1 MWASGSEGAAEARLL
16 DVATEFGLS
25 QPFYVRRGSQADQ
38 ATLGQIFQ
46 GNCFAIERY
55 HQGRVARAFYDDLLT
70 KNCSPLILDLGA
82 NIGAASRFFRS
93 QYPHSRLIAVEP
105 EEQNALLCDLNL
117 RQDPTAQGSHAVV
130 QAAVG
135 SRQGSL
141 FLADPGVGEWGY
153 QVGTSGERQVAVVD
167 VPSLLAGEPATMRP
181 FLCKIDIEGGE
192 KNLFSANYFWIYDF
206 AVVILEL
213 HDWLHPFER
222 CTHFLQRVFASAEY
236 DMIFSGENL
245 TLFSYNH
252 LLPFH
257 HPYKSPLF
265 AD

>member
-1 MWASGSEGAAEARLL
+1 LASRFEEAVDERFR
-16 DVATEFGLS
+16 DVAEEFGLHE
-25 QPFYVRRGSQADQ
+25 PFYARRGSQADHS
-38 ATLGQIFQ
+38 ALGQIFQ
-46 GNCFAIERY
+46 GDCFAIERH
-55 HQGRVARAFYDDLLT
+55 HQGRVARAFYADLLS
-70 KNCSPLILDLGA
+70 KNCDPLILDLGA
-82 NIGAASRFFRS
+82 NIGAAARYFRR
-93 QYPHSRLIAVEP
+93 QYPESRLIAVEP
-105 EEQNALLCDLNL
+105 EGQNAHLCDLNL
-117 RQDPTAQGSHAVV
+117 RQVAAASASHSVV

-153 QVGTSGERQVAVVD
+153 QVGTSGEREVAVVD
-167 VPSLLAGEPATMRP
+167 VPSLLADLPETVRP

-192 KNLFSANYFWIYDF
+192 KDLFSANHFWVYDF

-222 CTHFLQRVFASAEY
+222 CTHYLQRVFASSEY

-245 TLFSYNH
+245 TLFSYKH
-252 LLPFH
+252 LLAYH

>member
-1 MWASGSEGAAEARLL
+1 MASRFEEAVDERFR
-16 DVATEFGLS
+16 DVAEEFGLHE
-25 QPFYVRRGSQADQ
+25 PFYVRRGSQADHS
-38 ATLGQIFQ
+38 ALGQIFQ
-46 GNCFAIERY
+46 GDCFAIERH
-55 HQGRVARAFYDDLLT
+55 HQGRVARAFYADLLS
-70 KNCSPLILDLGA
+70 KSCDPLILDLGA
-82 NIGAASRFFRS
+82 NIGAASRYFRRH
-93 QYPHSRLIAVEP
+93 YPESRLIAVEP
-105 EEQNALLCDLNL
+105 EGQNAQLCDLNL
-117 RQDPTAQGSHAVV
+117 RQLAAASASHSVV

-135 SRQGSL
+135 SRPGL

-153 QVGTSGERQVAVVD
+153 QVGTSGEREVAVVD
-167 VPSLLAGEPATMRP
+167 VPSLLADLPETVRP

-192 KNLFSANYFWIYDF
+192 KDLFSANYFWVYDF

-222 CTHFLQRVFASAEY
+222 CTHFLQRVFASSEY

-245 TLFSYNH
+245 TLFSYKH
-252 LLPFH
+252 LLAYH